1 MIFLYFK
8 GGDEILSLSTVVVM
22 NQKYTSVG
30 DKTVVTPSSNGVY
43 FEEETIQ
50 TSELLLFPAGGLNSN
65 NNELCEEEWKNL
77 ISHLVAPNGLTY
89 PEVIALDSELDI
101 RDGYGD
107 GKWWCLRRCDRIHVM
122 ILSFIK
128 NKECLNFDMLVY
140 RHQSS
145 IYKPLEH
152 LALIQ

>member
-8 GGDEILSLSTVVVM
+8 GGDEIISLSTVVVM

-65 NNELCEEEWKNL
+65 NNELCDEEEWKNL
-77 ISHLVAPNGLTY
+77 ISDLVAPKGLTY
-89 PEVIALDSELDI
+89 PEVIAMDSGLDT
-101 RDGYGD
+101 RD
-107 GKWWCLRRCDRIHVM
+107 
-122 ILSFIK
+122 LSTGMA
-128 NKECLNFDMLVY
+128 NGGV
-140 RHQSS
+140 
-145 IYKPLEH
+145 
-152 LALIQ
+152 

>member
-8 GGDEILSLSTVVVM
+8 GGDEIISLSTVVVM

-65 NNELCEEEWKNL
+65 NNELCDEEEWKNL
-77 ISHLVAPNGLTY
+77 ISHLVAPKGLTY
-89 PEVIALDSELDI
+89 PEVIAMDSGLDT
-101 RDGYGD
+101 RD
-107 GKWWCLRRCDRIHVM
+107 
-122 ILSFIK
+122 LSTGMA
-128 NKECLNFDMLVY
+128 NGGV
-140 RHQSS
+140 
-145 IYKPLEH
+145 
-152 LALIQ
+152 

>member
-8 GGDEILSLSTVVVM
+8 GGDEIISLSTVVVM

-65 NNELCEEEWKNL
+65 NKCDEEEWKNL
-77 ISHLVAPNGLTY
+77 ISHLVAPKGLTY
-89 PEVIALDSELDI
+89 PEVIAMDSGLDT
-101 RDGYGD
+101 RN
-107 GKWWCLRRCDRIHVM
+107 
-122 ILSFIK
+122 LSTGMA
-128 NKECLNFDMLVY
+128 NGGV
-140 RHQSS
+140 
-145 IYKPLEH
+145 
-152 LALIQ
+152 